1 LGVIRNPKLARKA
14 IDLIRGGK
22 SPEEVAKLA
31 GEDPLTIRIWWATG
45 WAAKREELAEWYRNV
60 KTRKG
65 CLHKRDDFLWWV
77 ACGKT
82 PYDVADE
89 LAIPRKYVPK
99 WMKQHEM
106 ELEAY
111 RVKAQRGWKLRKMAD
126 ELAKKAITTKEEIIE
141 AAGDVLSG
149 YILATKRAQ
158 ELLSNDE
165 LVRELAKQKSGIT
178 DLIRCVGDESVRT
191 VGILQQLKV
200 QKQDEE
206 LDALPQVASEADT
219 SRLEC

>member
-1 LGVIRNPKLARKA
+1 MGVIRNPKLARKA
-14 IDLIRGGK
+14 IDLIREGK
-22 SPEEVAKLA
+22 SPEEVAVLA

-45 WAAKREELAEWYRNV
+45 WAAKREEVNEWY
-60 KTRKG
+60 KG
-65 CLHKRDDFLWWV
+65 RFKRYFAHKREDFLWWV

-82 PYDVADE
+82 PFDVARE
-89 LAIPRKYVPK
+89 LMIPTKYANK
-99 WMKQHEM
+99 WFKQHEM
-106 ELEAY
+106 ELETY